1 MTTATLD
8 HVAPVADASADSLA
22 VVVANLAARLQVAA
36 EREAT
41 KDARIRELESLIKR
55 LARQRTRSLVGATT
69 AAVGRF
75 WVRVIGRA

>member
-8 HVAPVADASADSLA
+8 NIAPIADASADSLA

-55 LARQRTRSLVGATT
+55 LTRKRTLLWPLTKL
-69 AAVGRF
+69 
-75 WVRVIGRA
+75 WMRVSGRA